1 MEKQMPENDRE
12 DLDNRIAI
20 ARRNIADLTEQA
32 AAASG
37 DAAEERLANRMNEQQ
52 ELLNSLQKK
61 REALG

>member
-1 MEKQMPENDRE
+1 MKQMPDNDRE
-12 DLDNRIAI
+12 SLDDRIAI

-37 DAAEERLANRMNEQQ
+37 DSAEERLANRISEQQ
-52 ELLNSLQKK
+52 ATLDDLQKK